1 MCLSMLH
8 CKSVQSKSMKLFIH
22 SSVYYLQIC
31 IVTNSKCF
39 LAVVRCILWISGKKD
54 RLFHWSWKSKCW
66 EISFKQVQRASE
78 KCWGGLLE
86 FLLYSTYDCWVCG
99 ESGSG
104 RPYLEIFVIIMA
116 YLSSCHV
123 TCQVISTQN
132 NLFNIVQPSILRK
145 TEKKKPDSD
154 TNWGDEQKPRWIT
167 KFVLNGWRRFNV

>member
-8 CKSVQSKSMKLFIH
+8 CKSVQLKSMKLFILL
-22 SSVYYLQIC
+22 VCTIFRFALLL
-31 IVTNSKCF
+31 TTKCF

-86 FLLYSTYDCWVCG
+86 FLFYSRYDCWVWG

-104 RPYLEIFVIIMA
+104 RPYLEIYGIIMA
-116 YLSSCHV
+116 NLSSCHV

-132 NLFNIVQPSILRK
+132 NLFNIVQPSIL
-145 TEKKKPDSD
+145 KKLKKRNLIVIQTGEMNRYPDES
-154 TNWGDEQKPRWIT
+154 QI
-167 KFVLNGWRRFNV
+167 LS